1 MLRSSLVELLL
12 LQLSLSSNSFL
23 SLLYVA
29 CCANMGLITGVV
41 AFFYHLP
48 QIYKWLFK
56 PYYIL
61 STLMSTAFL
70 ILRKCPGLCEN
81 LNTEREDRN
90 PCDFD
95 WREVEILMFLGAIV
109 MMKNRRAITIEQ
121 HAGNLFMFS
130 KVANVIL
137 FFRLDIRLGILYFL
151 LCIAFVMTCKPPLY
165 MGPEY
170 IKYFSEK
177 TIDEELNHDTRVT
190 WIVEFYANWAP
201 ECQSFAPVFADL
213 SLKYNCTGLRF
224 GKIDAG
230 RYGEVAQRYKVSTSP
245 LAKQLP
251 SLVLFQSG
259 REVMRRPMVD
269 NKFRAVSWTF
279 SEENI
284 IREFNLNELF
294 EASKKIKKGRG
305 VKGED
310 QNPSLP
316 DEGSEERQP
325 EPDTPAESKK
335 DQ

>member
-1 MLRSSLVELLL
+1 MYKKLFCFVRVRMRRQVSYVTFIHVAQSLVEFLL
-12 LQLSLSSNSFL
+12 LQLSLSLNPFL
-23 SLLYVA
+23 SLLSVA
-29 CCANMGLITGVV
+29 CFGNMGFITGVI

-48 QIYKWLFK
+48 QMDINL
-56 PYYIL
+56 
-61 STLMSTAFL
+61 
-70 ILRKCPGLCEN
+70 KCPGLCEN

-95 WREVEILMFLGAIV
+95 WV
-109 MMKNRRAITIEQ
+109 ITIEQ
-121 HAGNLFMFS
+121 HAGNLFMFI

-151 LCIAFVMTCKPPLY
+151 LCI
-165 MGPEY
+165 EY

-190 WIVEFYANWAP
+190 WVVEFYANWAP
-201 ECQSFAPVFADL
+201 ECQSFAPVFVDL

-224 GKIDAG
+224 GKMEAG
-230 RYGEVAQRYKVSTSP
+230 QYGEVAQRYKVSTFP

-269 NKFRAVSWTF
+269 NKCQAVSWTF
-279 SEENI
+279 SKENI

-294 EASKKIKKGRG
+294 EASKIKKGRG

-316 DEGSEERQP
+316 EESSEEPQP
-325 EPDTPAESKK
+325 EPDTTAESKK